1 MNQVKIQTKNEL
13 LHVLSEN
20 RGAIKSYGV
29 NSLGIFGSISKETN
43 TEESDVDLLVDFDPN
58 RKSFDNFMDLNFFL
72 EDLFGRK
79 VEMVTP
85 RVTQYRCKAT
95 TQYSQGHK
103 WAGVGWNYYTAPCA
117 SSF

>member
-29 NSLGIFGSISKETN
+29 NSLGIFGSFSKVTN

-85 RVTQYRCKAT
+85 QSLSKFIGPHILNEVQHV
-95 TQYSQGHK
+95 SL
-103 WAGVGWNYYTAPCA
+103 
-117 SSF
+117 

>member
-79 VEMVTP
+79 VEMGTP
-85 RVTQYRCKAT
+85 QSLTKFIGPHILNEVQHV
-95 TQYSQGHK
+95 SL
-103 WAGVGWNYYTAPCA
+103 
-117 SSF
+117 

>member
-20 RGAIKSYGV
+20 RGAIKLYGV
-29 NSLGIFGSISKETN
+29 NSLGIFGSFSKETN
-43 TEESDVDLLVDFDPN
+43 TEESDIDLLVDFDPN

-85 RVTQYRCKAT
+85 QSLSKFIGPHILNEVQHV
-95 TQYSQGHK
+95 SL
-103 WAGVGWNYYTAPCA
+103 
-117 SSF
+117 